1 MSRPIIIRG
10 GRSRIWWR
18 SSSNTWLGCEGVIVP
33 NETKSCIAC
42 FETIDARARKCP
54 HCHQVQTK
62 VANAV
67 NLPAVSAVAL
77 AICFV
82 LVGWF
87 AYVIVQLGH
96 KEGFN
101 SQLESGPARVRIAT
115 PDGHTTVSCFAPI
128 RNKSD
133 LPWERPSL
141 QAEYFNGKK
150 DLIDVQHSRESFSLY
165 PRLTAQVRLS
175 GAPISDT
182 SDYASCKITVID
194 ANPMG
199 MR

>member
-1 MSRPIIIRG
+1 M
-10 GRSRIWWR
+10 
-18 SSSNTWLGCEGVIVP
+18 P

-62 VANAV
+62 VANAL
-67 NLPAVSAVAL
+67 NLPAVSAL
-77 AICFV
+77 ASGIV
-82 LVGWF
+82 LLMLAWLV
-87 AYVIVQLGH
+87 YVIVQSGH
-96 KEGFN
+96 REEFN
-101 SQLESGPARVRIAT
+101 SQLESGSATVRIST
-115 PDGHTTVSCFAPI
+115 VDGHTTVSCFAPM

-141 QAEYFNGKK
+141 QAEYFNRKN
-150 DLIDVQHSRESFSLY
+150 DLVDVQHSRESFGLY

-182 SDYASCKITVID
+182 REYASCKITVID
-194 ANPMG
+194 ANSMG